1 MSKESVKEKVLK
13 NFLRGEEIVFE
24 GLARYLVR
32 KGRRCIDRRVA
43 FVHFFH
49 SHFFVLFK
57 SRFCTVFVYAIFHWG
72 GVEEKKMRGC
82 FERIMP
88 LSVIGKVPR
97 DRMISPP
104 GIIPES
110 IITTSRPSVHT
121 LTVYTAGF
129 GLSTE
134 TDE

>member
-1 MSKESVKEKVLK
+1 
-13 NFLRGEEIVFE
+13 
-24 GLARYLVR
+24 
-32 KGRRCIDRRVA
+32 
-43 FVHFFH
+43 
-49 SHFFVLFK
+49 
-57 SRFCTVFVYAIFHWG
+57 
-72 GVEEKKMRGC
+72 MRGC

-88 LSVIGKVPR
+88 LSVIGKVPQ

-121 LTVYTAGF
+121 LSVYTAGF